1 MFIPGE
7 RADPPLED
15 PNAETDPEK
24 NLLNDVAKNAWFH
37 YTHARGFFTRKVK
50 PFTFN
55 HRLLKQLKKHFDE
68 IRAEHKGLL

>member
-24 NLLNDVAKNAWFH
+24 ILLKDIAENAWFY
-37 YTHARGFFTRKVK
+37 YTYRGFFTHKVEGW
-50 PFTFN
+50 TFN
-55 HRLLKQLKKHFDE
+55 HRLGKRLKKDFDE
-68 IRAEHKGLL
+68 ITAEYKGLL